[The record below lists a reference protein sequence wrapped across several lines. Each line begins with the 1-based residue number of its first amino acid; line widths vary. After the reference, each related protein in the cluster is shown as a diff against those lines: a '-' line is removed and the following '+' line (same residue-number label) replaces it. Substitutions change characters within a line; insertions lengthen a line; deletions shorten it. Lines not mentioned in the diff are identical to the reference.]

1 MEELAKQMQ
10 QKIGLNDEIISSLKE
25 FFGTTLSDFLKVYR
39 DFENAEDEKLKNILK
54 RQDTIY
60 QKLHEL
66 MKASSLMFANSKED
80 SLSKLTEINGRQQRF
95 ISSIREFFTSNSKFM
110 AAYRK
115 KSPELYFQMEAL
127 LDRQE
132 VIFQKLES
140 IIKPNI

>member
-1 MEELAKQMQ
+1 MEELAKQVQ

-66 MKASSLMFANSKED
+66 MKASSLRFANSKED

-115 KSPELYFQMEAL
+115 KSPELYFQMETL
-127 LDRQE
+127 LNKQE

-140 IIKPNI
+140 TIKLNI

>member
-1 MEELAKQMQ
+1 MEELAKQVQ

-66 MKASSLMFANSKED
+66 MKASSLRFANSKEEN
-80 SLSKLTEINGRQQRF
+80 LSKLTEINERQQMF
-95 ISSIREFFTSNSKFM
+95 ISSIREFFSSNSKFM
-110 AAYRK
+110 AAYK
-115 KSPELYFQMEAL
+115 KNRLNC
-127 LDRQE
+127 
-132 VIFQKLES
+132 IFRWKHCWTS
-140 IIKPNI
+140 KR

>member
-1 MEELAKQMQ
+1 MEELAKQVQ

-66 MKASSLMFANSKED
+66 MKASSLRFANSKED

-95 ISSIREFFTSNSKFM
+95 ISSIREFFLSNSKFM
-110 AAYRK
+110 AAYRR
-115 KSPELYFQMEAL
+115 KSPELYFQMETL
-127 LDRQE
+127 LDKQE

>member
-1 MEELAKQMQ
+1 
-10 QKIGLNDEIISSLKE
+10 
-25 FFGTTLSDFLKVYR
+25 
-39 DFENAEDEKLKNILK
+39 
-54 RQDTIY
+54 
-60 QKLHEL
+60 
-66 MKASSLMFANSKED
+66 MKASSLRFANSKED

>member
-66 MKASSLMFANSKED
+66 MKASSLRFANSKED

-115 KSPELYFQMEAL
+115 KSPELYFQMETL
-127 LDRQE
+127 LDKQE

-140 IIKPNI
+140 TIKLNI

>member
-1 MEELAKQMQ
+1 MEELAKQIQ
-10 QKIGLNDEIISSLKE
+10 QKISLNDEIISSLKE

-39 DFENAEDEKLKNILK
+39 DFENTEDEKLKNILK

-66 MKASSLMFANSKED
+66 MKASSLRFANSKED
-80 SLSKLTEINGRQQRF
+80 NLSKLTEINERQQRF

-110 AAYRK
+110 ATYRK
-115 KSPELYFQMEAL
+115 KSPELYFQMETL
-127 LDRQE
+127 LNKQE

-140 IIKPNI
+140 TIKLNI

>member
-39 DFENAEDEKLKNILK
+39 DFENAEDEKLKNILE

-66 MKASSLMFANSKED
+66 MKASSLRFTNSKED

-115 KSPELYFQMEAL
+115 KSPELYFQMETL
-127 LDRQE
+127 LGKQE